1 MRKSRREE
9 TGASGRAGGG
19 ESRPGRAAVGTNRAG
34 DTALAS
40 KHEAVVLATT
50 PKRAQGGPN

>member
-1 MRKSRREE
+1 MVGQEE
-9 TGASGRAGGG
+9 ERADQEGQ
-19 ESRPGRAAVGTNRAG
+19 AVGTKRGG